1 MDKFQKYDE
10 NIDIFPDV
18 SIEPMEELME
28 AENEEDYEEPAPM
41 VVRKQEEIFPSLSK
55 KKEEKA
61 PVIMQDEPTVIEG
74 DTPDKM
80 EVIEPVKRKGRGKA
94 KKPYNAKPRTAKQLA
109 VLEKARLARK
119 AKREAK
125 EKEKQNI
132 KLDIKPVVTPTP
144 PPTPEPKPQP
154 KPQPKTEVKPEQKK
168 MFPIPKS
175 INDFDTFCDYMDKYN
190 QQRNQRNQQ
199 KNIHPNKMVNKNLLP
214 RPPLIPN
221 QKNPVHKIKKQ
232 VPVMEKP
239 KNIYNPNYALDMLT
253 NRRNVNRFKD
263 PFNQR

>member
-1 MDKFQKYDE
+1 MDKFQKFDE

-18 SIEPMEELME
+18 SIEPIEELME
-28 AENEEDYEEPAPM
+28 AENEEDFEEPAPM
-41 VVRKQEEIFPSLSK
+41 VVRKQEEIFPSLSN

-61 PVIMQDEPTVIEG
+61 PVIVQDEPTVIEG
-74 DTPDKM
+74 DVPDKM
-80 EVIEPVKRKGRGKA
+80 EVVVPKRKGRGKA

-119 AKREAK
+119 AKREK
-125 EKEKQNI
+125 QEKEKQNI
-132 KLDIKPVVTPTP
+132 KLDIKPTPTP
-144 PPTPEPKPQP
+144 PPTPEPKPEVKPQP

-190 QQRNQRNQQ
+190 QQRNMRNQQ

-221 QKNPVHKIKKQ
+221 QKNPVHKIKKT
-232 VPVMEKP
+232 VPVMAKP
-239 KNIYNPNYALDMLT
+239 KNIYDPNYALNMLT
-253 NRRNVNRFKD
+253 NRRNTNRFKD
-263 PFNQR
+263 PFSR

>member
-1 MDKFQKYDE
+1 MDKFQKFDE

-18 SIEPMEELME
+18 SIEPIEELME
-28 AENEEDYEEPAPM
+28 AEKEEDFEEPAPM
-41 VVRKQEEIFPSLSK
+41 VVRKQEEIFPSLSN

-61 PVIMQDEPTVIEG
+61 PVIVQDEPTVIEG
-74 DTPDKM
+74 DVPDKM
-80 EVIEPVKRKGRGKA
+80 EVVVPKRKGRGKA

-119 AKREAK
+119 AKREK
-125 EKEKQNI
+125 EEKEKQNI
-132 KLDIKPVVTPTP
+132 KLDIKPVATPTP

-154 KPQPKTEVKPEQKK
+154 KPQPKTEVKPEQKIPK
-168 MFPIPKS
+168 SIPKS
-175 INDFDTFCDYMDKYN
+175 INDFDTFCAYMDKYN

-221 QKNPVHKIKKQ
+221 QKNQVEKIKKT
-232 VPVMEKP
+232 VPVIEKP
-239 KNIYNPNYALDMLT
+239 KNIYDPNYALNMLT
-253 NRRNVNRFKD
+253 NRRNTNAYRKN
-263 PFNQR
+263 PFDIR

>member
-10 NIDIFPDV
+10 NADIFPDV
-18 SIEPMEELME
+18 SIEPIEELME

-41 VVRKQEEIFPSLSK
+41 VVRKQEEIFPSLST

-80 EVIEPVKRKGRGKA
+80 EVVEPVKRKGRGKA

-132 KLDIKPVVTPTP
+132 KLDIKPVATPTP
-144 PPTPEPKPQP
+144 PPTPTQP

-190 QQRNQRNQQ
+190 QQRNKQ

-232 VPVMEKP
+232 VPVIEKP
-239 KNIYNPNYALDMLT
+239 RNIYSPDYALNMLT
-253 NRRNVNRFKD
+253 NRRNVNAQRKN
-263 PFNQR
+263 PFSYY